1 MPITPY
7 TTPVQFE
14 YKPLNLAAFAVPLGK
29 MQEQFDLTKA
39 AVQST
44 DFDLS
49 HLPFGTDPEKAKQ
62 LKETAIS
69 KRDEL
74 AKNLLETKNYKQAAL
89 KLMELNKTWKLD
101 PEKNALESNYNLWKL
116 RDEAERARID
126 SGKKNSITR
135 DQYEQWRRDEIAKFE
150 ETGGTGFKA
159 SYEKPE
165 GDYKKITG
173 DTGRLSDLED
183 ELQELG
189 FKVGNAMRG
198 EKRESALKMIGIDPT
213 TLDARFQKTILEELS
228 SEKVAAAVRAYIL
241 QTQPKFKDWASEIAK
256 YDFADMARS
265 ENFPEYGAQILD
277 RELRSNSE
285 MLKEREA
292 ALKKAKKKKEDDPV
306 YTNLVEREAALKEMK
321 TTGEYDKEIL
331 SRLYTEQHLKNTFNF
346 KTTGDVFAY
355 RNWSVEDQFRST
367 PDDGGKGAKSPFGDE
382 SFFSPE
388 TDTEYTVGGFQQQIA
403 NANVKI
409 KEPLKTLN
417 GYAQGNVRA
426 AIFDGLSESEKEKLR
441 KDFGAQVARNRN
453 LFTAFENSSNSTD
466 FIKEAKKRGITL
478 TPGRAAT
485 LYKSWADPS
494 GIGRNQFSQTLQSL
508 EGVEAEYNTAKENLS
523 TLRKHVSS
531 TDDWKASIKNI
542 ENATFNPKQ
551 VGDGEDMRGQRS
563 KLFYSQNYTEAE
575 YKKAGIAPKDKWEQ
589 LTFLEVAKLNG
600 YKNLEEAVFKGFNF
614 GGAVPFKYNS
624 LGIGTAVNIE
634 TKGGT
639 IQASPVKKFFT
650 DLENQIVSQAPTNE
664 MSFNLLNTPEVSKK
678 LSQMTTTMGELMQ
691 HDPAFRGSYNNA
703 PGFDA
708 EGNLKKGTKL
718 LVGGNYAP
726 VIQVNGNQL
735 NYKYYYE
742 YIDEE
747 TGGTRQTS
755 ISVKPKKGMDPK
767 TIQFVDGLLVSTSG
781 NDAASEATRDMLL
794 NTKFDLV
801 YKNTLNESNY
811 NAVPV
816 KKGHKTTIQTL
827 DLPQPGQ
834 KLIFKKEY
842 PENAVSPVI
851 KIYTKGADGVEKAL
865 DVNGV
870 PGGSGQKFTASDVL
884 EAKRFAAS
892 LLVDVDPVYNQQK

>member
-29 MQEQFDLTKA
+29 MQEQFDLMKA
-39 AVQST
+39 TVSST

-49 HLPFGTDPEKAKQ
+49 HLPYGTDPEKAKE
-62 LKETAIS
+62 LIATAQE

-74 AKNLLETKNYKQAAL
+74 AKSLLETKNYKQAAT
-89 KLMELNKTWKLD
+89 KLMELNKAWKLD
-101 PEKNALESNYNLWKL
+101 PEKQALESNYALWKK
-116 RDEAERARID
+116 RDDEERARID
-126 SGKKNSITR
+126 SGKPNQIKR
-135 DQYEQWRRDEIAKFE
+135 DQYLQWRSDEIAKYE
-150 ETGGTGFKA
+150 EAGGAGFKA
-159 SYEKPE
+159 SYERPE

-198 EKRESALKMIGIDPT
+198 EKRETALKMMGIDPT
-213 TLDARFQKTILEELS
+213 TLDAHFQKTILEELS

-265 ENFPEYGAQILD
+265 ENFPEYGAQIVD

-367 PDDGGKGAKSPFGDE
+367 PDGKGSGTKSPFGDE

-441 KDFGAQVARNRN
+441 KDFGAQVAKNRN

-508 EGVEAEYNTAKENLS
+508 EGVEAEYNTAKENLN
-523 TLRKHVSS
+523 TLTKSIESS
-531 TDDWKASIKNI
+531 KEFQNQLYEMGNSVFTPVGVKREI
-542 ENATFNPKQ
+542 EEKFM
-551 VGDGEDMRGQRS
+551 VGFHF
-563 KLFYSQNYTEAE
+563 KEADF
-575 YKKAGIAPKDKWEQ
+575 KKAGLTMPTTRGY
-589 LTFLEVAKLNG
+589 LTFAEMAKLNG
-600 YKNLEEAVFKGFNF
+600 YKSFGDAVKKGFDF
-614 GGAVPFKYNS
+614 YGVVMDQPGRGALDRVLTPKEAYNQLLS
-624 LGIGTAVNIE
+624 KNID
-634 TKGGT
+634 K
-639 IQASPVKKFFT
+639 
-650 DLENQIVSQAPTNE
+650 APQE
-664 MSFNLLNTPEVSKK
+664 MAFNLLNTPEASKK
-678 LSQMTTTMGELMQ
+678 LSQMTTTMEELMQ
-691 HDPAFRGSYNNA
+691 HDPAFRGDYNNA

-708 EGNLKKGTKL
+708 KGNLKKGTKL
-718 LVGGNYAP
+718 LVGSNYAP

-747 TGGTRQTS
+747 TGGTKQTS

-781 NDAASEATRDMLL
+781 NDAASEATKDMLL

-816 KKGHKTTIQTL
+816 KKGQKTTIQTL